1 VGIPPKR
8 QATLD
13 SLTEL
18 ALKRA
23 WPKLGRQT
31 RQVMYLA
38 IVKGFKN
45 KEIADMLDIS
55 FHTVYE
61 QLWRAVQKAHAK
73 TRRQAYAFYAIRF
86 NQENKMVCKECKDTK
101 KIGLCSGCGTEE
113 NDPHHHLKCQRTGF
127 TQIDCPACKTL

>member
-1 VGIPPKR
+1 MGIPPKR

-23 WPKLGRQT
+23 WPKIGRQG

-86 NQENKMVCKECKDTK
+86 NQENKMTCEECKDTK
-101 KIGLCSGCGTEE
+101 VIGICDDCGSLERPA
-113 NDPHHHLKCQRTGF
+113 NHQRNCPRSRF
-127 TQIDCPACKTL
+127 IKVPCPACQ